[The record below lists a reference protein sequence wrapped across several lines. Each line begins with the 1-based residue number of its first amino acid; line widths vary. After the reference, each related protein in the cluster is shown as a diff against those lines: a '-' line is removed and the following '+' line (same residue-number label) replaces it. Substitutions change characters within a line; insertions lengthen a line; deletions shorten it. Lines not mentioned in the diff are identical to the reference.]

1 MPLPPPPSDT
11 EAATPGKPDTSAD
24 ARVRA
29 HMIGAP
35 GAPAPATRPLLVRLG
50 RWLLQRLPPRR

>member
-1 MPLPPPPSDT
+1 M
-11 EAATPGKPDTSAD
+11 PGKPDTSAD

-35 GAPAPATRPLLVRLG
+35 GAPPTATRPLLARLG
-50 RWLLQRLPPRR
+50 GWLRRHLLPRR